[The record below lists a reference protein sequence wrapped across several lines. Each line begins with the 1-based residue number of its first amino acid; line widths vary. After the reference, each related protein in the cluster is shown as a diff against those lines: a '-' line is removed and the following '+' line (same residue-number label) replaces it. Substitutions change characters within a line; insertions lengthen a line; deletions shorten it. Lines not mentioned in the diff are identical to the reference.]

1 MRIRRHLFPA
11 AAVLLTFL
19 VAGFLALAMLTIVA
33 GGTAR
38 LPEALASEEVRFAIG
53 LSLRTG
59 SVSTLICMLLALP
72 VAYALTRLYLPF
84 RRLIE
89 VVLELPLSLP
99 YLVLGLAL
107 LIVFSSPWGKALRDA
122 GFRVVFSANGI
133 VMAQL
138 IVNLPLAIRMVRTAF
153 SEVDLRLEYIAATLG
168 ASRWKCFRTIT
179 LPLAKNSILGALVMV
194 WSRAIGEF
202 GATLMLVGVPR
213 MKPETL
219 PGSIYLNV
227 STGDNRMALAS
238 ATILL
243 IISALSLFLTGLL
256 GRADRHGRLKGG
268 EASW

>member
-1 MRIRRHLFPA
+1 M
-11 AAVLLTFL
+11 
-19 VAGFLALAMLTIVA
+19 
-33 GGTAR
+33 
-38 LPEALASEEVRFAIG
+38 RFAIG
-53 LSLRTG
+53 LSLKTAT
-59 SVSTLICMLLALP
+59 VSTAVCLLLAVP
-72 VAYALTRLYLPF
+72 VAYALTRLRLPLK
-84 RRLIE
+84 RLIE

-122 GFRVVFSANGI
+122 GFRVVFSVGGI
-133 VMAQL
+133 IMAQI

-168 ASRWKCFRTIT
+168 ASRWRCFSTVT
-179 LPLAKNSILGALVMV
+179 LPLARNSILGALVMV

-202 GATLMLVGVPR
+202 GATLMLVGVTR
-213 MKPETL
+213 MKTETL

-227 STGDNRMALAS
+227 STGDNGMALAS

-243 IISALSLFLTGLL
+243 LISALALVLTSLLN
-256 GRADRHGRLKGG
+256 RAERQGRLKGG